1 MKQWLGCRQGPSRK
15 EMQLSNTLSLF
26 LAVFLFDLLVAA
38 VRAALVHA
46 RLPHLMGLREQNP
59 NAIDRAIHF
68 LDDPRLRVTLRL
80 SVALV
85 HFVLAVLTWLLL
97 LELFPLLQTP
107 GVAAGLLLVTGAV
120 VLVLE
125 FAIEGLI
132 LRQTEAWT
140 LRLLWLGRLIDFIM
154 KPFTLLMVRLLG
166 PSAVLQRQ
174 LSAVTDDELKSWVE
188 AGQPEGSLEKGERKM
203 IYSIFQFGET
213 LCREIMVPRIDVYG
227 LEVGTSVPD
236 AIEAFTRS
244 GHSRIPVYADSI
256 DNILGILYAK
266 DLLRVR
272 LNPDSPDM
280 IRKQLRPPYYVPEA
294 KKVDELLRE
303 MQLRGVHM
311 AIVVD
316 EYGGTAGIVTLED
329 IVEEIV
335 GEIRDEYDQGEEQ
348 LYQMISPDEFSFIG
362 RIDLDDVNEQLGTHL
377 TKDVADTLGGY
388 IYGKIGRV
396 PTGGEEL
403 EIEDWGLTVEQISGR
418 RIRMVRARR
427 KKEDQP
433 QEETTHDANQRDQ
446 TKSD

>member
-1 MKQWLGCRQGPSRK
+1 MS
-15 EMQLSNTLSLF
+15 ETITLL
-26 LAVFLFDLLVAA
+26 LLVFFVDLLIAA
-38 VRAALVHA
+38 VRAALIHA

-59 NAIDRAIHF
+59 AAIDRAIHF
-68 LDDPRLRVTLRL
+68 LEEPRMRVTLRL
-80 SVALV
+80 AVALV
-85 HFVLAVLTWLLL
+85 HFVLAVLAWLTL

-107 GVAAGLLLVTGAV
+107 GAAVGLLFVTGIAV
-120 VLVLE
+120 LILE

-132 LRQTEAWT
+132 LRRTEAWT
-140 LRLLWLGRLIDFIM
+140 LRLLWLGRLLDFIM
-154 KPFTLLMVRLLG
+154 RPFTLLMVRLLG
-166 PSAVLQRQ
+166 PSAVQQRQ
-174 LSAVTDDELKSWVE
+174 LSSVTDDELKSWVE
-188 AGQPEGSLEKGERKM
+188 DGQPEGSLEKGERKM

-213 LCREIMVPRIDVYG
+213 LCREIMVPRIDVFG
-227 LEVGTSVPD
+227 LEVSTSLPD

-266 DLLRVR
+266 DLLRVS
-272 LNPDSPDM
+272 LNPDNPDM

-348 LYQMISPDEFSFIG
+348 LYQMVSPDEYSFIG
-362 RIDLDDVNEQLGTHL
+362 RIDLEDVNELLGTHL
-377 TKDVADTLGGY
+377 TKEAAETLGGY
-388 IYGKIGRV
+388 IYGEIGRV

-403 EIEDWGLTVEQISGR
+403 EIEDWVLTVEQISGR

-427 KKEDQP
+427 KQKDQP
-433 QEETTHDANQRDQ
+433 QEETIHDADQRD
-446 TKSD
+446 